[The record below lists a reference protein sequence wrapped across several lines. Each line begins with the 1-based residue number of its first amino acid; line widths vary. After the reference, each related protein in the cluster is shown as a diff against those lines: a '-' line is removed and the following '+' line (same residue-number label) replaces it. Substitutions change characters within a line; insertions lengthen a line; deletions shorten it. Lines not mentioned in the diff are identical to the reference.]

1 MKPNSIIFC
10 DVDGVLN
17 TRPGSLDAD
26 KLDLLKTIVDA
37 TQARVVISSTWRK
50 TQHQRDRL
58 DDALLRH
65 GIRVDGAT
73 PILDKEVNGLWQAQ
87 PRHVEIAMWL
97 LHNQQRDQNV
107 VILDDEPD
115 MKALSMFH
123 VRPDPSVGL
132 TAELAEDVIRRL
144 NTK

>member
-1 MKPNSIIFC
+1 MKPTPILLL

-17 TRPGSLDAD
+17 TRLGSIDGD
-26 KLDLLKTIVDA
+26 KLDLIVGIHRQ
-37 TQARVVISSTWRK
+37 TGCNIVLSSTWRK
-50 TQHQRDRL
+50 TEHQLDRITR
-58 DDALLRH
+58 ALGFQ
-65 GIRVDGAT
+65 GIELHDVT

-115 MKALSMFH
+115 MEALSMFH

-132 TAELAEDVIRRL
+132 TPELAEDVIQRL
-144 NTK
+144 NK

>member
-1 MKPNSIIFC
+1 MKPTPILFL
-10 DVDGVLN
+10 DLDGTIN
-17 TRPGSLDAD
+17 TRIGSIDED
-26 KLDLLKTIVDA
+26 KLDLIVEIHRQ
-37 TQARVVISSTWRK
+37 TGCNIVLSSTWRK
-50 TQHQRDRL
+50 TEHQLNRITR
-58 DDALLRH
+58 ALRFQ
-65 GIRVDGAT
+65 GIELHDVT

-87 PRHVEIAMWL
+87 PRSVEIAMWL

-132 TAELAEDVIRRL
+132 TVELAEDVIQRL
-144 NTK
+144 NK